1 MYPSWTNEQTL
12 EMYRKMTP
20 NYSGVW
26 KDMVGVTNHH
36 EADYCVV
43 IDYTAER
50 VDPDKTI
57 YIGAHPFIEG
67 YNGYKDLSRH
77 KHKLDLKDT
86 FGFGEWWLKYD
97 YDYLSALEPMDKT
110 KDLCCI
116 MSNTDGK
123 QGQTQR
129 KIFIKELAKRV
140 DVHIYGRIEGIG
152 MGVLGSTD
160 LYGGNHC
167 HGKED
172 VLAEHRYS
180 IEIDIGLTRNYFSER
195 FFDSLLMW
203 CMPLYWGS
211 TNVEEYI
218 PARAF
223 KYIDIYDGYFN
234 IFSVINSNKRE
245 QNLDAI
251 AEARHLLLNKYQIW
265 ARVYEFIS
273 NNPLLQRR

>member
-1 MYPSWTNEQTL
+1 
-12 EMYRKMTP
+12 MTP
-20 NYSGVW
+20 NCSGVW

-57 YIGAHPFIEG
+57 YINAHPFIDG